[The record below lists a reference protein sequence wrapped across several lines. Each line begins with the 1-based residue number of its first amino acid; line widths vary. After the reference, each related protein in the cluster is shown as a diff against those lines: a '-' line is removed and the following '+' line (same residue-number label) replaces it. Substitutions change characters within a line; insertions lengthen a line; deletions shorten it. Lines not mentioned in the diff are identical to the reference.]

1 MQIALDF
8 RDNTTENET
17 YGNVSD
23 EKTLSKVFHFD
34 SYCVPIATTLSAI
47 SIVGLV
53 TNLVVI
59 VTIASDRKLHQPTF
73 VVICSLA
80 VADFMFLFTRY
91 PRYIIQCFFT
101 AKFSVELL
109 RAIKMVLDFSGFL
122 AGIASIVH
130 IVFMSVVRYFII
142 VYPFR
147 SYVLL
152 TNLRVILMTIVIWTL
167 SAGIAVLYTFAVL
180 INASKDPRLRETTN
194 LVLTILFSI
203 LPVLFITIL
212 HVLKAKVLT
221 KSISNCSQAVRNMSR
236 VVTIVLTSF
245 IITTT
250 PSSTIDIMII
260 LGYNYTKTQLFSITS
275 QVAKILLFLNF
286 TVNPFV
292 YFVNSIQF
300 RKCINTC
307 FGRNRH
313 SRGGSTSR
321 GVSTSTS
328 HIHASNY
335 ERSLSNISGSRSQ
348 QVHVAESTR
357 L

>member
-1 MQIALDF
+1 MIHF
-8 RDNTTENET
+8 NNTTENNT

-23 EKTLSKVFHFD
+23 EKTLSKVFRVD
-34 SYCVPIATTLSAI
+34 SYCVPIATILSVI

-53 TNLVVI
+53 TNFIVI

-80 VADFMFLFTRY
+80 VADFLFLFTRY

-109 RAIKMVLDFSGFL
+109 RAIKMILDFSGFL

-130 IVFMSVVRYFII
+130 IVFISVLRYFII
-142 VYPFR
+142 VHPFR

-152 TNLRVILMTIVIWTL
+152 TNLRVILMTFVIWTL
-167 SAGIAVLYTFAVL
+167 SAGIAILYTFAVL
-180 INASKDPRLRETTN
+180 INGSKDPRLRETTN
-194 LVLTILFSI
+194 LVLTILFSL
-203 LPVLFITIL
+203 LPVLFITTL
-212 HVLKAKVLT
+212 HVLKANVLIQ
-221 KSISNCSQAVRNMSR
+221 SISNCSQTVRSMSR
-236 VVTIVLTSF
+236 IVTIVLTSF

-260 LGYNYTKTQLFSITS
+260 FGYNYTKTQWFSITS
-275 QVAKILLFLNF
+275 QLAKILLFLNF

-300 RKCINTC
+300 RKSIKTR
-307 FGRNRH
+307 FARIKH
-313 SRGGSTSR
+313 SRGSSTL
-321 GVSTSTS
+321 TSQTN
-328 HIHASNY
+328 ASNN
-335 ERSLSNISGSRSQ
+335 ERSSSYISGSRSQ
-348 QVHVAESTR
+348 QVHIAESTR
-357 L
+357 I